1 MARSALPWSRLLAEF
16 VVIVVGV
23 LVALAVDAMVDR
35 NEARNREQTYIAE
48 LRVEVADLEKT
59 LQGIVENQDEVRET
73 QQRLIDG
80 LASQVLPSAD
90 SLGQWFDR
98 SLRTN
103 VFRPYTPIADA
114 LIETGDLALIR
125 DDDLRRAIIAYRSTA
140 SGAREVL
147 NAHTSMTVDAY
158 ARIYRRVDRPSAAR
172 GEVDWRD
179 LAGDIA
185 FRGDVATYR
194 TSISVQAGNFRRVL
208 DAVVRLKGELERQ
221 VAR

>member
-1 MARSALPWSRLLAEF
+1 MARSVLPWSRLLAEF
-16 VVIVVGV
+16 LVIVVGV
-23 LVALAVDAMVDR
+23 LVALAVDAAVDR
-35 NEARNREQTYIAE
+35 NESRNREQTYIEE
-48 LRVEVADLEKT
+48 LRAEVADLEET
-59 LQGIVENQDEVRET
+59 LEGIVESQAELQET
-73 QQRLIDG
+73 QQKLIDG

-114 LIETGDLALIR
+114 LIETGDLALIL
-125 DDDLRRAIIAYRSTA
+125 DDGLRRAIIAYRSAA

-147 NAHTSMTVDAY
+147 NAHTSMTADAY
-158 ARIYRRVDRPSAAR
+158 ARIYRRVDRRSAAR
-172 GEVDWRD
+172 GAVDWRD

-194 TSISVQAGNFRRVL
+194 TSISVQRGNFQRVL
-208 DAVVRLKGELERQ
+208 AAVVHLKDEL
-221 VAR
+221 ARVRDE